1 MPKASS
7 KKTRTQT
14 KTKYTKRHNDGTI
27 WAKGTTVS
35 GVPDGYWEW
44 FRKDGSKM
52 RSGYFQ
58 DGKQTGKWT
67 TYDRNSKV
75 YKVTDFSRSKS
86 KA

>member
-1 MPKASS
+1 MTAKSS
-7 KKTRTQT
+7 KE
-14 KTKYTKRHNDGTI
+14 KYVKRHNDGTI
-27 WAKGTTVS
+27 WAKGTMVD
-35 GVPDGYWEW
+35 GVPEGYWEW

-52 RSGYFQ
+52 RSGFFR

-75 YKVTDFSRSKS
+75 YKVTDFSKSKS